1 MPNLTHYDEEVKYD
15 DGPRSHK
22 DDPHLLNDMNLVDPD
37 DLDLLGGGTQ
47 LSRDTP
53 QALEESEQETPSV
66 VSSPKTAPARLA
78 GHITAPARLA
88 GHITAP
94 DVNSSPSLPLQSSPP
109 RSSRPNSAASTP
121 LGHQDGLLQ
130 AAVNPESDSGVEKDV
145 SALPVNE
152 AAALHDSSPSPKP
165 STPPRVTT
173 SPRVTTPC
181 PETTPNHI
189 ATKSAAPV
197 AFLPPTTATPPVIVP
212 DPITMPR
219 PAAAMSPAAAT
230 PIAAATPP
238 LPVTAT
244 LSATVTP
251 TTATP
256 PRIITPDRPDPA
268 QIIAKSGRPQRS
280 LKRSRRAE
288 DADEAKA
295 ASQKRRRK

>member
-1 MPNLTHYDEEVKYD
+1 LPNPAHYDEEVKYD
-15 DGPRSHK
+15 DGPK
-22 DDPHLLNDMNLVDPD
+22 DHINDSDLLNDMDIIDANELE
-37 DLDLLGGGTQ
+37 LLFGGGVQ
-47 LSRDTP
+47 SSRDTP
-53 QALEESEQETPSV
+53 EALEESEQETPSV

-78 GHITAPARLA
+78 GHITV
-88 GHITAP
+88 P
-94 DVNSSPSLPLQSSPP
+94 DVNSSPPLPLQSSPS
-109 RSSRPNSAASTP
+109 RSSKPNPAATTP

-130 AAVNPESDSGVEKDV
+130 AAVNPESGSGVEKDV
-145 SALPVNE
+145 SALPVNK
-152 AAALHDSSPSPKP
+152 AAALHDSSPLPKP

-256 PRIITPDRPDPA
+256 PRIITPDQPDPA